1 LGEGLYGRA
10 RALGEALREARPD
23 WGKWPIYRVVPA
35 LIMVATA
42 VNPMASGTPPAS
54 LKRSY
59 TRAVNMGA
67 PLDILGR

>member
-1 LGEGLYGRA
+1 MGGRA
-10 RALGEALREARPD
+10 VRWERHYVKRALTG
-23 WGKWPIYRVVPA
+23 GKWPIYRVVSA
-35 LIMVATA
+35 LIMAATA